1 MVNQVKMN
9 SNYQHPLF
17 NLPDFMLDILPIEIW
32 VIIYKYVH
40 QLEFINIQ
48 KEFLHY
54 KKNYVY
60 RESLFNTSYS
70 ITHTT
75 LYKRIYKYGSNHK
88 SIKTIIINEKNGI
101 EILDKNFR
109 YKFPK
114 KEIMNFLENN
124 NLKIRKS
131 YSKEKMIQQLMKC

>member
-1 MVNQVKMN
+1 MN

-60 RESLFNTSYS
+60 RESLNNTSYPYLPKR
-70 ITHTT
+70 
-75 LYKRIYKYGSNHK
+75 LYKQIYKYGNNNK
-88 SIKTIIINEKNGI
+88 LIKKICINEKNGI
-101 EILDKNFR
+101 EILDKNLR

-131 YSKEKMIQQLMKC
+131 YSKKKMIQQLMKC